1 MAVVAFNLYAK
12 FFTAL
17 ANKEI
22 DFNSDTLKLTA
33 HTNSYTPSLTGD
45 DYVNDL
51 TNELSS
57 ASGYTSGGATIVGS
71 FTHTVANSWS
81 SQWATA
87 TAYTVGQIRRPT
99 TGNTYLYR
107 VVTAGTS
114 HASTEPTWP
123 TTIGVTVSDGT
134 AVWACVGKS
143 VIVLDLADGEVWAA
157 PFDAGPFRHLVLSD
171 RTPGTAATQP
181 LIGVFTYGAD
191 QTGGGGNF
199 ALTTPVEG
207 VIAIP
212 VP

>member
-1 MAVVAFNLYAK
+1 MAVVSFNLYAK
-12 FFTAL
+12 FFQAL

-22 DFNSDTLKLTA
+22 DFNSDTLKITA
-33 HTNSYTPSLTGD
+33 HTNSYTPNATTH
-45 DYVNDL
+45 DYVDDL
-51 TNELSS
+51 SGELST
-57 ASGYTSGGATIVGS
+57 ASGYTSGGATLTGS

-81 SQWATA
+81 STWATA

-107 VVTAGTS
+107 VVVAGTS

-123 TTIGVTVSDGT
+123 TVIGQTVSDSGVT
-134 AVWACVGKS
+134 WACVGRS
-143 VIVLDLADGEVWAA
+143 VLILDVTDGEVWAA

-171 RTPGTAATQP
+171 RTPVGAGNQP
-181 LIGVFTYGAD
+181 LIGYFTYGSD

-207 VIAIP
+207 LIAIP
-212 VP
+212 IP